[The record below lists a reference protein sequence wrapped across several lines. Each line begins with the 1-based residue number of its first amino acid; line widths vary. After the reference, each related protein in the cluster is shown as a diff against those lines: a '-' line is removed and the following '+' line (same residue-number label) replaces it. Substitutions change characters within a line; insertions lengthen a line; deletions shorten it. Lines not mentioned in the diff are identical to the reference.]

1 MKSSLTNTL
10 LLQKLGELSK
20 DAIHLLMNC
29 LFVQKHFSKS
39 QLRLSAPRNSLSH
52 KKAAIQFAGY
62 TEILGITPSTTAG
75 KCCFVSIRA
84 VKLKVESWEG
94 AGGNSTAIGGCL
106 ATATCFCPAQ
116 LQGLPGG
123 KQDQAFTS
131 VWVEGSHGHLE
142 LIASIEGSSSS
153 ESQGCNF
160 CSHSILA
167 LQSSHNLPFAT
178 VNPGFCIPEGFMM
191 SPYLTC
197 SEQPTCPGMVARI
210 GAQVCLG

>member
-1 MKSSLTNTL
+1 MPICAKAFQQVPIKTVCS
-10 LLQKLGELSK
+10 QKQP
-20 DAIHLLMNC
+20 
-29 LFVQKHFSKS
+29 VPQ
-39 QLRLSAPRNSLSH
+39 
-52 KKAAIQFAGY
+52 KAAIQFAGY

-75 KCCFVSIRA
+75 KYCFVSIRA

-123 KQDQAFTS
+123 KQDQAFIS

-142 LIASIEGSSSS
+142 LIASTEGSSSSSSS